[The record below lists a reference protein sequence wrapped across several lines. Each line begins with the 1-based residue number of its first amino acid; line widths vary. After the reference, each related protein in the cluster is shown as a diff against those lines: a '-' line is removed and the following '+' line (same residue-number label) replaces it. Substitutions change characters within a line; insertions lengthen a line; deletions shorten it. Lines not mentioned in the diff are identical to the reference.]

1 MNTKNYDSEFC
12 GRVPL
17 NQTNMIQPHGV
28 LLLVSKENG
37 LVLQVSENCQDMFG
51 LPAAEVVDT
60 LFTDYI
66 NTEQRESFLKR
77 FENSGLEKVPFTF
90 TMGNGSSP
98 KEYTALVQA
107 YESYL
112 MLEIEKESAS
122 DVPQLFV
129 AVYQQ
134 LKPAITGVEAAVNI
148 AEAASIVAKELKQI
162 SGFDKVM
169 IYRFDEEWN
178 GTVIAEVMEEGMD
191 AYLGLKFPAS
201 DIPRGAR
208 EMYRTNPYR
217 FIPDATAQPVRL
229 YPVINPVTHGFTDLS
244 GTNLR
249 SVAGVH
255 VEYLRNMNVTASM
268 STRIIKDG
276 KLWGLISCHHRTA
289 RHLSYHTCSLFEL
302 LSDIISAKIA
312 AIDHQQV
319 VTYQSQLHQLYS
331 EVIENF
337 YRERKMA
344 DGISRQHPQVMALL
358 KAEGIALVHQK
369 EIQTFGTTPS
379 VAAIED
385 LVLWLQSKGIEDV
398 YPVHSLSDMYE
409 GAEAYVSEASGL
421 LALPIHPQSGDYLLA
436 FRPEAIRQVA
446 WGGNPDEA
454 ITFTGD
460 RNNYHPRNSFS
471 LWQQTVKKQAVPWK
485 AEELEIAGAFR
496 NFLSAFSLNKL

>member
-28 LLLVSKENG
+28 LLLVGKGNG
-37 LVLQVSENCQDMFG
+37 LVLQVSENCQEIFG
-51 LPAAEVVDT
+51 LPAAKMVDT

-66 NTEQRESFLKR
+66 SNEQNESFLRR
-77 FENSGLEKVPFTF
+77 FENSSSEKVSYTF
-90 TMGNGSSP
+90 TISNKDSS
-98 KEYTALVQA
+98 KQYTALVQA
-107 YESYL
+107 YDGYL
-112 MLEIEKESAS
+112 MLEIEKETAN
-122 DVPQLFV
+122 DAPQLFV

-148 AEAASIVAKELKQI
+148 EEAATIVAKELKRI

-178 GTVIAEVMEEGMD
+178 GTVIAEAAEEGMD

-201 DIPRGAR
+201 DVPRSAR

-229 YPVINPVTHGFTDLS
+229 YPVINPVTYSFTDLS

-249 SVAGVH
+249 SVAAVH
-255 VEYLRNMNVTASM
+255 VEYLRNMAVTASM
-268 STRIIKDG
+268 STRIVKDG

-289 RHLSYHTCSLFEL
+289 RHLSFHTCSLFEL

-312 AIDHQQV
+312 AIHHQQAV
-319 VTYQSQLHQLYS
+319 ARQSGMHQLYS
-331 EVIENF
+331 KVIENI
-337 YRERKMA
+337 YKGRNLA
-344 DGISRQHPQVMALL
+344 DGLYNQQQNMLELL
-358 KAEGIALVHQK
+358 KADGIALVHQK

-379 VAAIED
+379 AAAIED

-398 YPVHSLSDMYE
+398 YPVHALSDIYE
-409 GAEAYVSEASGL
+409 GAEAYVAEASGM
-421 LALPIHPQSGDYLLA
+421 LALPIQPQSGDYLLA
-436 FRPEAIRQVA
+436 FRPEAVTQVA

-454 ITFTGD
+454 ITFTPD
-460 RNNYHPRNSFS
+460 KSNYHPRNSFN

-485 AEELEIAGAFR
+485 AEEVEIAENFR
-496 NFLSAFSLNKL
+496 NFLSAFSLSK